1 LKAEGISQSTNQ
13 FERASEQI
21 QSAKRGAKQS
31 ISIQMPKA
39 KKAS

>member
-21 QSAKRGAKQS
+21 QAKRGAKQS